1 MSFVKDE
8 PTADLSQIAADLEK
22 LPKAEAHP
30 IKFSGKLSSTT
41 AGMSYQD
48 FKALA
53 AKMYNVPPHMVAYTH
68 TFEPDHGTGHG
79 KAVVDA
85 LWNATYALAKQIKQQ
100 DGITKPLTLV
110 APVAPDHKYLVN
122 APSLDGITIKKLVV
136 TVKLEE

>member
-41 AGMSYQD
+41 AGMSFD
-48 FKALA
+48 
-53 AKMYNVPPHMVAYTH
+53 PS
-68 TFEPDHGTGHG
+68 HGDP
-79 KAVVDA
+79 VVDA
-85 LWNATYALAKQIKQQ
+85 LWNATHALAKQIKQ
-100 DGITKPLTLV
+100 DGLTKPLTIYAAV
-110 APVAPDHKYLVN
+110 APEYKYLVSTPDL
-122 APSLDGITIKKLVV
+122 ADVTIKKLVV